1 MATVA
6 LDSTTLIRPRHGVL
20 TLSGFGL
27 RVAVDRGH
35 LVVEDGI
42 GAHRRR
48 GRFSRVSRDLKRL
61 IVLGHSGMV
70 SFEAL
75 RWLHDVGTA
84 FVQIGANGQLI
95 AAAGPV
101 GLNEPRLRRAQ
112 ALAAPNGVGLAIARE
127 LLHDKLAGQVE
138 TLRHLGTPD
147 ETTAAIL
154 AAQEALPRAN
164 SAANLRVLEANA
176 ANVYWEAWH
185 NVPVRFARRD
195 EPRVPAH
202 WRTFGAR
209 GSLLNA
215 GPRRAINP
223 ANALLNY
230 LYAIV
235 EAEARLAAL
244 TVGCDPGLGLLH
256 ADIRSRDSLACDL
269 MEPVRPVVDRF
280 VLDTLSARVF
290 RREEFFETREG
301 VCRVLPPVTL
311 LLTQTATRWAKLLAP
326 VAERVA
332 RRLADSVV
340 HGEDSARPSRPIR
353 LPTPLTEARRSAGRK
368 TVQDCGSQQ
377 PRAPLSGLERTCQTC
392 GAALK
397 TARQR
402 FCDQCRPTSTERFA
416 NGRAVLRRM
425 QAEGRD
431 PSRSESAIKASRAR
445 RLETHQAIKEWE
457 ATHQRRPD
465 STVYFRDVFPR
476 VQAASVPALVRATG
490 LCYPYCALIRRGVK
504 VPHPRHWEALTA
516 INLFKAEV
524 SC

>member
-6 LDSTTLIRPRHGVL
+6 LDSTSLMQPRHGVL

-35 LVVEDGI
+35 LVVEYGI
-42 GAHRRR
+42 GTQRRR

-61 IVLGHSGMV
+61 IVLGHAGMV

-84 FVQIGANGQLI
+84 FVQIGANGDLI

-112 ALAAPNGVGLAIARE
+112 ALAAQNGVGLAIARN
-127 LLHDKLAGQVE
+127 LLHEKLAGQVE
-138 TLRHLGTPD
+138 TLRHMGASD
-147 ETTAAIL
+147 EAAAAIL
-154 AAQEALPRAN
+154 AAQQALPRAV
-164 SAANLRVLEANA
+164 SSANLRVLEANA
-176 ANVYWEAWH
+176 AGVYWDAWRDL
-185 NVPVRFARRD
+185 PVRFARRD
-195 EPRVPAH
+195 ESRVPAH

-209 GSLLNA
+209 GSLLT
-215 GPRRAINP
+215 GVPRKATNP

-244 TVGCDPGLGLLH
+244 AVGCDPGLGLLH

-269 MEPVRPVVDRF
+269 MEPVRPAVDRF
-280 VLDTLSARVF
+280 VIDTLSARVF

-311 LLTQTATRWAKLLAP
+311 LLAQTATRWAKALAP

-332 RRLADSVV
+332 RRLADSIV
-340 HGEDSARPSRPIR
+340 HGEDPSRPSRPIR
-353 LPTPLTEARRSAGRK
+353 LPTPLTEAKRRAGRRALH
-368 TVQDCGSQQ
+368 DRGIQQ
-377 PRAPLSGLERTCQTC
+377 PPHVQLNGLEQTCQIC
-392 GAALK
+392 GAALRTK
-397 TARQR
+397 RQR
-402 FCDQCRPTSTERFA
+402 FCDQCRPSNAERFA
-416 NGRAVLRRM
+416 KGHAVLRQM

-431 PSRSESAIKASRAR
+431 PSRSDSAVRASWAR
-445 RLETHQAIKEWE
+445 RLETHRAISEWE
-457 ATHQRRPD
+457 ATHPRRPD
-465 STVYFRDVFPR
+465 SAVYFRDVFPR
-476 VQAASVPALVRATG
+476 VQAASVPAIVRATG
-490 LCYPYCALIRRGVK
+490 LCYPYSALIRRGVK
-504 VPHPRHWEALTA
+504 VPHPRHWEAL
-516 INLFKAEV
+516 V
-524 SC
+524 SLVSNR